1 MENTIAGTVV
11 KEEMKE
17 KKIEME
23 SGAGETSSGKVETC
37 EASEEDSTKETITGE
52 NRLTQEYIEIM
63 RSLIK
68 EDMKTRLYKED
79 LEIGNPENQA
89 RKLKTAR
96 MLRTTILNKQK
107 CGH

>member
-37 EASEEDSTKETITGE
+37 EASEEV
-52 NRLTQEYIEIM
+52 Y
-63 RSLIK
+63 
-68 EDMKTRLYKED
+68 
-79 LEIGNPENQA
+79 
-89 RKLKTAR
+89 
-96 MLRTTILNKQK
+96 
-107 CGH
+107 